1 MRLIDA
7 NIILRHLLHDNE
19 HQRALAD
26 DIIYSGS
33 FTTTEVIAEVVHV
46 LLRVYKVSRHD
57 ISWAIHCVLMDVK
70 VENLKTLRYALGLFD
85 QTSLDFVDC
94 ILVAYHKV
102 LGVDIMSFDKKLNS
116 ALEKDFPIFQPEIPP
131 EFFNNQ

>member
-1 MRLIDA
+1 MLFRS
-7 NIILRHLLHDNE
+7 LRYLLQDNE
-19 HQRALAD
+19 EQFATVEEVIKANDVH
-26 DIIYSGS
+26 
-33 FTTTEVIAEVVHV
+33 TTVEVIAEVVYV
-46 LLRVYKVSRHD
+46 LSSVYRVPRNEVS
-57 ISWAIHCVLMDVK
+57 WMIHCILLDVR

-116 ALEKDFPIFQPEIPP
+116 ALEKAFPIYQPEIPP
-131 EFFNNQ
+131 EFFSN